1 MPKVDNRRIAR
12 NTLYMYLRM
21 LVSMFVA
28 LFTTRINF
36 QALGVDNFGIYNVV
50 GSVIV
55 FFTFINQGLT
65 TATRRY
71 ITAELAQG
79 DKESR
84 RNVFNLAIGAHI
96 GIAFIIIILGETVG
110 LWAVNYLLNIPSERV
125 FAANVVYQLSI
136 FTAVVNV
143 MQAPYT
149 ASITA
154 HEKMDIYAYI
164 SIFEIFAKLAVAYG
178 VLYLPGDKLI
188 VYAVLLTLTQL
199 IVILLNGAYCHRK
212 FSMCH
217 FQRPHDKNLLKEIFG
232 YMGWN
237 LAGQAMVVLTNQGV
251 TVLVNMFFNVAANA
265 AMGVSNQITHIVSNF
280 VSNFQ
285 IAFNPQITKLYVS
298 KETDELIKLAN
309 RCSRI
314 SSYLVLVFII
324 PISFQI
330 HNFLTIWLDE
340 YPDYTVEFCIY
351 TLIAIFIDAIS
362 APLWMILASDKNIK
376 KYQTVLTTIYSFN
389 FLGALLALWLGAPP
403 YSVIVV
409 RIFVYMLAVSARLLL
424 VKEKLPMFS
433 INQWL
438 WMTLARTCKIVIL
451 PFLLMILLSQIHL
464 NSRFLELILF
474 SGLSFLMV
482 CISIYLFG
490 LDQKERALI
499 KEKVIV
505 KFFHH
510 HNNDR

>member
-149 ASITA
+149 AAITA
-154 HEKMDIYAYI
+154 HEKMHIYPFLR
-164 SIFEIFAKLAVAYG
+164 SS
-178 VLYLPGDKLI
+178 
-188 VYAVLLTLTQL
+188 Q
-199 IVILLNGAYCHRK
+199 
-212 FSMCH
+212 
-217 FQRPHDKNLLKEIFG
+217 NLL
-232 YMGWN
+232 
-237 LAGQAMVVLTNQGV
+237 LRMVFFICQVTN
-251 TVLVNMFFNVAANA
+251 
-265 AMGVSNQITHIVSNF
+265 
-280 VSNFQ
+280 
-285 IAFNPQITKLYVS
+285 
-298 KETDELIKLAN
+298 
-309 RCSRI
+309 
-314 SSYLVLVFII
+314 
-324 PISFQI
+324 
-330 HNFLTIWLDE
+330 
-340 YPDYTVEFCIY
+340 
-351 TLIAIFIDAIS
+351 
-362 APLWMILASDKNIK
+362 
-376 KYQTVLTTIYSFN
+376 
-389 FLGALLALWLGAPP
+389 
-403 YSVIVV
+403 
-409 RIFVYMLAVSARLLL
+409 
-424 VKEKLPMFS
+424 
-433 INQWL
+433 
-438 WMTLARTCKIVIL
+438 
-451 PFLLMILLSQIHL
+451 
-464 NSRFLELILF
+464 
-474 SGLSFLMV
+474 
-482 CISIYLFG
+482 
-490 LDQKERALI
+490 
-499 KEKVIV
+499 
-505 KFFHH
+505 
-510 HNNDR
+510 

>member
-84 RNVFNLAIGAHI
+84 RNVFNLAIGAHV
-96 GIAFIIIILGETVG
+96 GIAFIIIILGETIG
-110 LWAVNYLLNIPSERV
+110 LWAVNYLLNIPPERV

-149 ASITA
+149 AAITA

-188 VYAVLLTLTQL
+188 IYAVLLTLTQL

-217 FQRPHDKNLLKEIFG
+217 FQRPHDKKLLKEIFG

-324 PISFQI
+324 
-330 HNFLTIWLDE
+330 L
-340 YPDYTVEFCIY
+340 V
-351 TLIAIFIDAIS
+351 IFF
-362 APLWMILASDKNIK
+362 
-376 KYQTVLTTIYSFN
+376 VLLY
-389 FLGALLALWLGAPP
+389 
-403 YSVIVV
+403 IVMAQMGYV
-409 RIFVYMLAVSARLLL
+409 NRNLCL
-424 VKEKLPMFS
+424 
-433 INQWL
+433 
-438 WMTLARTCKIVIL
+438 
-451 PFLLMILLSQIHL
+451 
-464 NSRFLELILF
+464 
-474 SGLSFLMV
+474 
-482 CISIYLFG
+482 
-490 LDQKERALI
+490 
-499 KEKVIV
+499 
-505 KFFHH
+505 
-510 HNNDR
+510 